1 MLPIITKIIKKID
14 TSITTT
20 KSKVI
25 TPSSR
30 TSLHRGKE
38 PASQSTLLLELQ
50 KVRIFPVETLQQEIT
65 QAIGQMRSSQP
76 NSIRSKLELTQP
88 VPILGNFWCPE
99 LDQMPSQQPAPQP

>member
-30 TSLHRGKE
+30 PSLHRGKE
-38 PASQSTLLLELQ
+38 PASQS
-50 KVRIFPVETLQQEIT
+50 IF
-65 QAIGQMRSSQP
+65 S
-76 NSIRSKLELTQP
+76 
-88 VPILGNFWCPE
+88 
-99 LDQMPSQQPAPQP
+99 